1 MNSSGITKERI
12 KKIKNLHEHKERVES
27 ELFIIEGIRL
37 MDEALKEM
45 VPIEEV
51 LYTARLAETSRG
63 GDLLAS
69 MRRMHLSVSQVTE
82 KAMKTIAETEN
93 PQGIL
98 AVARQL
104 KWTFKDLIKN
114 KETVII
120 ACGLQDPG
128 NLGTIIRS
136 ADAGGCGG
144 VFTTQNSVDIYNS
157 KVIRSTMGSIFRMPV
172 MKFDDPEEVISAL
185 KKEGYQ
191 IIATTAHSRSS
202 YLDPDYM
209 KPTAF
214 LIGQEGSGLSEEVL
228 KSADKKVFIPMKKGV
243 ESLNAAVS
251 ASILIYEAFRQRL
264 TQPL

>member
-1 MNSSGITKERI
+1 MNSSDFSKERI

-27 ELFIIEGIRL
+27 ELFIIEGMRL

-51 LYTARLAETSRG
+51 LYTAKLAETSRG
-63 GDLLAS
+63 GLLLAS
-69 MRRMHLSVSQVTE
+69 MSKMHLSVSQVTE
-82 KAMKTIAETEN
+82 KAMKAIAETEN

-114 KETVII
+114 KGTIII

-157 KVIRSTMGSIFRMPV
+157 KVIRATMGSIFRLPV
-172 MKFDDPEEVISAL
+172 MKFDDPIEAVSAL
-185 KKEGYQ
+185 KEEGYQ
-191 IIATTAHSRSS
+191 VIATTAHSRIS

-214 LIGQEGSGLSEEVL
+214 LIGQEGAGLSEEVL
-228 KSADKKVFIPMKKGV
+228 ESADKRVFIHMKKGV

-251 ASILIYEAFRQRL
+251 ASILIYEAFRQRMMQRL
-264 TQPL
+264 